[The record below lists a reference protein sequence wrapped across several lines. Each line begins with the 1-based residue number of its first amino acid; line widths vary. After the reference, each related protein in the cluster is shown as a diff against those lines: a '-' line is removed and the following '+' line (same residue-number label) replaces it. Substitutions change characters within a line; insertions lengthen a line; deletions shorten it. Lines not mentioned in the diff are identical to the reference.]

1 MKPVLPVPAGGMTVD
16 RVDEMIRDYGQD
28 VMLLIGGGLLS
39 AKERLLDR
47 TREFVRQVARE
58 TGV

>member
-1 MKPVLPVPAGGMTVD
+1 MTVD

-47 TREFVRQVARE
+47 TREFVQRVA
-58 TGV
+58 GSQ